1 MHVLCQERVK
11 ETVAHTNLSLVRLCK
26 VWPLFDYEP
35 LPGRVQAVGVAAIL
49 LNYIP
54 AAAAT
59 TLAWTGVAPR
69 PYKIRF

>member
-1 MHVLCQERVK
+1 MHILRQKRVK
-11 ETVAHTNLSLVRLCK
+11 ATVAHTNLSLVRLCK
-26 VWPLFDYEP
+26 VWLLFNYEP
-35 LPGRVQAVGVAAIL
+35 LLARVQTVGVAAIL

-59 TLAWTGVAPR
+59 TLAWTGVAPI